1 MTGVQTCALP
11 ICVVRSISMVPENQ
25 VYTVEVELPNGL
37 TTFYDEQL
45 EFSQQMQG
53 TAEVIT
59 DDTRL
64 LERIVRPLR
73 FVMEKNLKE

>member
-1 MTGVQTCALP
+1 MEYGMVKG
-11 ICVVRSISMVPENQ
+11 VVRSISMVPENQ